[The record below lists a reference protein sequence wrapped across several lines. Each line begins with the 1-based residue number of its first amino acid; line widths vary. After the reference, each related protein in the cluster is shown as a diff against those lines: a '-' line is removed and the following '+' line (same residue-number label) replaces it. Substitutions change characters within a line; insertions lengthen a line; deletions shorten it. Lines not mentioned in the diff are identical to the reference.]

1 IKGPTHN
8 WGLVQ
13 WAKPLLNLM
22 LDAVSGVPDFQCRQ
36 MLGANYHRLNYT
48 FADGKGIGLGEWKK
62 RDRLVEI
69 GRQEMHTELDAAADW
84 LAEHWLDEST
94 KHQE

>member
-1 IKGPTHN
+1 
-8 WGLVQ
+8 
-13 WAKPLLNLM
+13 M

-69 GRQEMHTELDAAADW
+69 GRKEMLEELDATAGW
-84 LAEHWLDEST
+84 LAKHWLDEST